1 MTSNNVGGQGR
12 MWPAL
17 ILGIAAVLAVVGA
30 LAGLRSVAASASP
43 EEISNEEL
51 LSKVAAAPETAPDFS
66 ATLTVEQSLIP
77 AQLLEAAGQDSGFA
91 ASGPRTA
98 RVWYGGPDRL
108 RAELQ
113 GENGDRVF
121 VHDGERAWAY
131 DGATN
136 TLKTGER
143 PQEEP
148 RATEQPDTETP
159 PNPAE
164 IDRMLAEIAPTSELT
179 QGTPI
184 RYAGRE
190 AYVLTLSPKDKDA
203 TLVDRGR
210 ALIDSETFL
219 PLELSLYAQGRP
231 DPVFSWR
238 VSDLDVGPVPAERFA
253 FQVPPGARVVPFG
266 EGREDRREPEMRS
279 GAKPAELE
287 TVAEAQRLADFEIS
301 ELANP
306 PGGRELTGVYLK
318 GADGVVLT
326 YGSGW
331 GTVVLAQG
339 PQKDGAPASQ
349 PGAAGGG
356 DLALPTVDLGGE
368 VEATELSTP
377 VGTGLRWNAGG
388 VSYVL
393 AGSVPASELERAA
406 RGLR

>member
-1 MTSNNVGGQGR
+1 MTSNNVGGQAR

-30 LAGLRSVAASASP
+30 LAGLRAMAASASP

-51 LSKVAAAPETAPDFS
+51 LSKMAMAPEKAPDFS

-77 AQLLEAAGQDSGFA
+77 AQLLEAAGQESGFA

-113 GENGDRVF
+113 GENGDRIF

-143 PQEEP
+143 PPEP
-148 RATEQPDTETP
+148 RASGQPDAETP
-159 PNPAE
+159 PGPAE
-164 IDRMLAEIAPTSELT
+164 IDRMLAELAPTSELT
-179 QGTPI
+179 QGPPV

-190 AYVLTLSPKDKDA
+190 AYVLTLSPRDEDA

-219 PLELSLYAQGRP
+219 PLELSLYAQGGP

-238 VSDLDVGPVPAERFA
+238 VSDLDVGPVPAERFT
-253 FQVPPGARVVPFG
+253 FQVPPGARVVPFDREK
-266 EGREDRREPEMRS
+266 EGRPESEIPS
-279 GAKPAELE
+279 GAEPKEVE
-287 TVAEAQRLADFEIS
+287 TVAEAQRRVDFEIR

-306 PGGRELTGVYLK
+306 PGGRELTDVYLK

-331 GTVVLAQG
+331 GTVILAQG
-339 PQKDGAPASQ
+339 PQKAGASVPQ
-349 PGAAGGG
+349 PGTAGDG
-356 DLALPTVDLGGE
+356 DLALPTVNLGGE
-368 VEATELSTP
+368 VGATELSTP
-377 VGTGLRWNAGG
+377 VGTGLHWSASG
-388 VSYVL
+388 VSYLL
-393 AGSVPASELERAA
+393 AGSVPASKLERAA

>member
-1 MTSNNVGGQGR
+1 MTSNYVGGQRR
-12 MWPAL
+12 MWLAL
-17 ILGIAAVLAVVGA
+17 ALGIAAILAVVGA
-30 LAGLRSVAASASP
+30 LAGLRSMAASASP
-43 EEISNEEL
+43 EKLSNEEL
-51 LSKVAAAPETAPDFS
+51 LSKVARAPEKAPDFS

-91 ASGPRTA
+91 ASGPQTA
-98 RVWYGGPDRL
+98 RVWYGGQDKV

-113 GENGDRVF
+113 GDNGDRIF
-121 VHDGERAWAY
+121 VHDGERVWVY
-131 DGATN
+131 NGATN

-143 PQEEP
+143 PTEP
-148 RATEQPDTETP
+148 RASEQPDVENP

-164 IDRMLAEIAPTSELT
+164 VDRMLAELAPTSELT
-179 QGTPI
+179 QGAPV

-190 AYVLTLSPKDKDA
+190 AYVLTLSPRDENS
-203 TLVDRGR
+203 TLVNHGR

-238 VSDLDVGPVPAERFA
+238 VSDLDVGPIPAERFT
-253 FQVPPGARVVPFG
+253 FQVPPGARVVPFDG
-266 EGREDRREPEMRS
+266 GRKERPEPGMRADVGQPS
-279 GAKPAELE
+279 EVK
-287 TVAEAQRLADFEIS
+287 TVAEAQRSVDFEIG

-306 PGGRELTGVYLK
+306 PDGRELTGVYLK
-318 GADGVVLT
+318 GVDGVVLT

-339 PQKDGAPASQ
+339 QQES
-349 PGAAGGG
+349 GAALPQSGAQGG
-356 DLALPTVDLGGE
+356 DLALPTVALGDG

-377 VGTGLRWNAGG
+377 IGTGLRWNAGG

-393 AGSVPASELERAA
+393 AGSVPAAELERAA
-406 RGLR
+406 QELR